1 MLYFA
6 TSNNINMRRLDV
18 LNNRYERIIE
28 LNNINRYT
36 SSLAEER
43 KRNQYYNLLL
53 EIKKQKYIWIKNN
66 TNCEQV
72 KQAVKNMI

>member
-43 KRNQYYNLLL
+43 KRKQYYNLLL

>member
-1 MLYFA
+1 MLHQK
-6 TSNNINMRRLDV
+6 NINMRRLDV
-18 LNNRYERIIE
+18 LNARYERIIE
-28 LNNINRYT
+28 LNNINSYT

-43 KRNQYYNLLL
+43 KRKQYYNLLL

-72 KQAVKNMI
+72 KQAVINMI

>member
-1 MLYFA
+1 
-6 TSNNINMRRLDV
+6 MRRLDV

-28 LNNINRYT
+28 LNNINSYT

-43 KRNQYYNLLL
+43 KRKQYYSLLL

-72 KQAVKNMI
+72 KQAVINMI